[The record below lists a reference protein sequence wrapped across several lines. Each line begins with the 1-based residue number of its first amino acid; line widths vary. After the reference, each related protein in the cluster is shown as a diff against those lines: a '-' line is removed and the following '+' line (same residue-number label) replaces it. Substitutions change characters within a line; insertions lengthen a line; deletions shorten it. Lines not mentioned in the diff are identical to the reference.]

1 VKIALTIKDEQGKE
15 KTWVTQARIVLGQPL
30 DF

>member
-1 VKIALTIKDEQGKE
+1 VKDEQGKE
-15 KTWVTQARIVLGQPL
+15 KAYTTQASVMLLQPL